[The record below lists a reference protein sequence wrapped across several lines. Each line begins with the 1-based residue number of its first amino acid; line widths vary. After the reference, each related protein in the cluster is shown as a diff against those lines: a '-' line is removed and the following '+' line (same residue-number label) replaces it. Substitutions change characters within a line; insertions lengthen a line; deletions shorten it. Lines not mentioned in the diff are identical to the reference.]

1 MQLHTS
7 RSAAAPVGHPS
18 RTNLVCVDDATDAK
32 LLQALRA
39 DGATVQI
46 LDNKPG
52 LTRWDQL
59 ALCMFTLGDATGND
73 RHTTWDALAM
83 GSIPVVKKKKTF
95 KTLYDNSLLTP
106 QGCVYGSHGSSQ
118 RCACVARRYRGGP
131 FLVVRKFASVTAAAL
146 EAYLGKM
153 AGDARHSDV
162 SALFAPRWFEQL
174 GRGVQGVLHTMHHPS
189 TNAKKEPIWEETW
202 VAAALPAQVER
213 SVSLASGSEPML
225 EACMKLADKAMF
237 DGRLTLAQDILNK
250 CHHFHATRCVRV
262 EIVFAFSPN
271 PFTTTSPPAR
281 ISWKQRATWRSC
293 RANERRLHACGMW
306 PQNASS

>member
-59 ALCMFTLGDATGND
+59 ASCMFTLGDATGND

-106 QGCVYGSHGSSQ
+106 QGCVCGSHGAHNAVRASRAGTVEGRSSSFASLRRSPPPLSRRTWARWLVTRGTPMYL
-118 RCACVARRYRGGP
+118 RCSPRGG
-131 FLVVRKFASVTAAAL
+131 SSSW
-146 EAYLGKM
+146 
-153 AGDARHSDV
+153 AGGCRV
-162 SALFAPRWFEQL
+162 
-174 GRGVQGVLHTMHHPS
+174 
-189 TNAKKEPIWEETW
+189 
-202 VAAALPAQVER
+202 
-213 SVSLASGSEPML
+213 
-225 EACMKLADKAMF
+225 C
-237 DGRLTLAQDILNK
+237 
-250 CHHFHATRCVRV
+250 CTRCTTPAPTRRRSRSGRRHGLPPPCPRKWNVVCLWR
-262 EIVFAFSPN
+262 AARN
-271 PFTTTSPPAR
+271 PCLR
-281 ISWKQRATWRSC
+281 RA
-293 RANERRLHACGMW
+293 
-306 PQNASS
+306 

>member
-59 ALCMFTLGDATGND
+59 ASCMFTLGDATGND

-106 QGCVYGSHGSSQ
+106 QGCV
-118 RCACVARRYRGGP
+118 CVAHMVLTTLCVRRAQVPWR
-131 FLVVRKFASVTAAAL
+131 SV
-146 EAYLGKM
+146 
-153 AGDARHSDV
+153 
-162 SALFAPRWFEQL
+162 PRRSQVCV
-174 GRGVQGVLHTMHHPS
+174 GHRRRSRGVLGQ
-189 TNAKKEPIWEETW
+189 
-202 VAAALPAQVER
+202 
-213 SVSLASGSEPML
+213 
-225 EACMKLADKAMF
+225 
-237 DGRLTLAQDILNK
+237 DG
-250 CHHFHATRCVRV
+250 
-262 EIVFAFSPN
+262 
-271 PFTTTSPPAR
+271 
-281 ISWKQRATWRSC
+281 W
-293 RANERRLHACGMW
+293 
-306 PQNASS
+306 